1 MPTITKQQA
10 IALGKP
16 RSGIQTI
23 LMPRDR
29 FTIASAKA
37 WLRMHGYKHNDMRLT
52 SNFMRFMQTNPIEGN
67 HYVTEVLPNGAE
79 LVFMRP

>member
-10 IALGKP
+10 IALNKP

-23 LMPRDR
+23 LVPRDR
-29 FTIASAKA
+29 FTTSEAKH
-37 WLRMHGYKHNDMRLT
+37 WLRTHGYNHNEMRYT
-52 SNFMRFMQTNPIEGN
+52 SNFMRFMQTNPIAGN
-67 HYVTEVLPNGAE
+67 HYVTETLPNGIE